1 MGRLAL
7 LALLLAAAAIVAVTR
22 LLPPWP
28 PELKDVVQLTS
39 GGTHAEA
46 YWSPDGSR
54 LVLMA
59 LRPGDPADQIYE
71 LDPKTKSLRRLSTGK
86 GKTTC
91 GYALG
96 GGRTVFS
103 STHHKGD
110 APPPAPDRSR
120 GYAWPFFREFDLFLR
135 APDGSLK
142 QLTDVDGYDAETTP
156 SPDGQRLVFTSHRE
170 GGMGLW
176 TMKVDGT
183 DLKRITT
190 RRGYVGGAFFSP
202 DGASLVYRAFYPRN
216 PEEDAVYQR
225 LLDNRVLEPNKCHFE
240 IYVSKADGSGERQ
253 LTSNGKAN
261 WAPSFH
267 PDGRTIVFAS
277 NMDAGSPGRFSLYA
291 IGVDGQGLR
300 RLTWHEGFDSFPHFS
315 PDGAK
320 LVFISNRN
328 GADPRRDL
336 NVFMADWR

>member
-1 MGRLAL
+1 MVKLPL
-7 LALLLAAAAIVAVTR
+7 PVLLAAILGCAGT
-22 LLPPWP
+22 PPASP
-28 PELKDVVQLTS
+28 PELRDPVQLTS

-46 YWSPDGSR
+46 YWSPDGR
-54 LVLMA
+54 RVILMA

-71 LDPKTKSLRRLSTGK
+71 LDPSTKALTRLSTGK

-135 APDGSLK
+135 EPDGALK

-156 SPDGQRLVFTSHRE
+156 SPDGKRLVFTSHRE

-176 TMKVDGT
+176 TMNVDGT
-183 DLKRITT
+183 GLKRVTT

-202 DGASLVYRAFYPRN
+202 DGASLVYRAFYPKN

-240 IYVSKADGSGERQ
+240 IFVSKADGSGERQ

-267 PDGRTIVFAS
+267 PDGKTIVFAS
-277 NMDAGSPGRFSLYA
+277 NLDATSPGRFSLYA
-291 IGVDGQGLR
+291 IGVDGAGLR
-300 RLTWHEGFDSFPHFS
+300 RLTTHEGFDSFPHFS
-315 PDGAK
+315 PDGTK
-320 LVFISNRN
+320 LIFISNRN